1 MFAEQIKQIKY
12 NDAGLVPAIA
22 QDYQTGEVLM
32 LAYMNEEALKLTL
45 AEGIVHYY
53 SRSRD
58 ELWKK
63 GATSGNIQKLKGLY
77 YDCDGDTLLLKVEQ
91 TGVACHTGARSCF
104 FNELGLGGLGVD
116 GASSISENEA
126 LTDQHDQT
134 HILKEL
140 YSLISERK
148 LNPLEGSYTNY
159 LFTEGLDK
167 ILKKVGEESSEV
179 IIAAKSGDKSELVY
193 EVSDLVYHLLVLLV
207 DQGVSIGEIKAELAK
222 RRK

>member
-12 NDAGLVPAIA
+12 NDAGLVPVIA

-45 AEGIVHYY
+45 AEGVVHYY

-58 ELWKK
+58 ELWRK
-63 GATSGNIQKLKGLY
+63 GATSGNIQELKGLY

-104 FNELGLGGLGVD
+104 FNELAVSGLEAGSAGED
-116 GASSISENEA
+116 GT
-126 LTDQHDQT
+126 LTDKHDQL
-134 HILKEL
+134 HILNEL

-179 IIAAKSGDKSELVY
+179 IIAAKGGDRSELVY

-207 DQGVSIGEIKAELAK
+207 EQGVSISEIKAELDK